1 MQVRKRLLCHVLFK
15 MYTQFSQGLALCTVK
30 SLYFNLGTRN
40 TQGQAVSWSLWLC
53 SVCLIDDMGVAL
65 IDHMGFKADE
75 FPPDP

>member
-1 MQVRKRLLCHVLFK
+1 MSCLVQNVHTIFTRPCFG
-15 MYTQFSQGLALCTVK
+15 SCTVK